1 MMFYYF
7 FLLIFFTKKDRR
19 LIIIIGL
26 LIFYVIKKITWLRL
40 TLPGSCPPSTISAQ
54 ELNFCVR
61 NGNRCILFAI
71 ITT

>member
-1 MMFYYF
+1 MNKQ
-7 FLLIFFTKKDRR
+7 KKSRIKYPR
-19 LIIIIGL
+19 FSI
-26 LIFYVIKKITWLRL
+26 IKKITWLRL
-40 TLPGSCPPSTISAQ
+40 TLPGSCPPSTISAK